1 MAEIHAT
8 DLSIATA
15 AARDIAPRKSLWQR
29 FEPTALGAGT
39 IVVLLLAWQFLPE
52 FIPMKAGTKLFFAVP
67 SQIAGTLWTIR
78 RSGRGGPILL
88 AALFAF
94 EIANAPFWPR
104 HSTGDLITTIA
115 YGGVALAGLLVAA
128 PVIFDTRT
136 NEARTTAQARA

>member
-1 MAEIHAT
+1 MSMRLMST
-8 DLSIATA
+8 SIA
-15 AARDIAPRKSLWQR
+15 RDRRRLLSLIA
-29 FEPTALGAGT
+29 
-39 IVVLLLAWQFLPE
+39 LLLALAE
-52 FIPMKAGTKLFFAVP
+52 IADAFFVSFPPGPAVFATLLL
-67 SQIAGTLWTIR
+67 AGTLWTIR